1 MIKKLLKP
9 ARKLHKYLGYLLFLQ
24 ILAWLLGG
32 LVMSAIPLDKVHGN
46 HLAKRTLS
54 NPFIMSDYKADLNSI
69 ASNSDR
75 PSNLSFSHFLDTPII
90 KLNDQQTKV
99 FNGLTGTVFQPPTR
113 SEIIQQANAHL
124 LIDAQVIAAVQL
136 QQGARE
142 VGHRT
147 GVWQVT
153 YDDMLST
160 TLYLDASSG
169 EVITVRSNLWR
180 IFDFFWMLHIMD
192 YQEREDFNNPLLI
205 SFAATS
211 VLFAL
216 SGVLLLLQ
224 SPPRRGRRKSKK
236 PGIKS

>member
-54 NPFIMSDYKADLNSI
+54 NPFIMSDYKADLNGI
-69 ASNSDR
+69 VSNADR
-75 PSNLSFSHFLDTPII
+75 PTSLSFSHFLDTPII
-90 KLNDQQTKV
+90 KLNGQQTKV
-99 FNGLTGTVFQPPTR
+99 FNGLTGTVLQPPTR

-124 LIDAQVIAAVQL
+124 LIDAQVAAAVQL

-147 GVWQVT
+147 HVWQVT

-169 EVITVRSNLWR
+169 EVITVRSSLWR

-224 SPPRRGRRKSKK
+224 SPPRLGRRKSKK
-236 PGIKS
+236 PTVKA

>member
-1 MIKKLLKP
+1 
-9 ARKLHKYLGYLLFLQ
+9 
-24 ILAWLLGG
+24 
-32 LVMSAIPLDKVHGN
+32 MSAIPLDKVHGN

-69 ASNSDR
+69 ASNADR
-75 PSNLSFSHFLDTPII
+75 PTSLSFSHFLDTPII
-90 KLNDQQTKV
+90 KLNGQQAKV
-99 FNGLTGTVFQPPTR
+99 FNGLTGTVLQPPTR

-169 EVITVRSNLWR
+169 EVITVRSSLWR